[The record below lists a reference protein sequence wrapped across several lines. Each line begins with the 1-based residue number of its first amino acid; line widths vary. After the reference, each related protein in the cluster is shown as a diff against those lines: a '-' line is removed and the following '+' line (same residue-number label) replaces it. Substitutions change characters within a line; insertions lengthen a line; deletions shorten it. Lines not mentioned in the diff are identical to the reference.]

1 MIQQLLVRLAL
12 SKGGPL
18 AINLISA
25 LAAFLSVKAAQMLPG
40 SEQILTPEI
49 IAALVFLIVNEVLS
63 YLPSKVLK
71 DYGKQVQT
79 LLNEAGASL
88 KVDGVVLVKTA
99 EAVKQVSHPKVG

>member
-1 MIQQLLVRLAL
+1 MIQQLIVRLAL

-18 AINLISA
+18 VINLISA
-25 LAAFLSVKAAQMLPG
+25 LAAFLSVKAAKLLPG
-40 SEQILTPEI
+40 SEAIFTPEI

-99 EAVKQVSHPKVG
+99 EAVKQVTQK